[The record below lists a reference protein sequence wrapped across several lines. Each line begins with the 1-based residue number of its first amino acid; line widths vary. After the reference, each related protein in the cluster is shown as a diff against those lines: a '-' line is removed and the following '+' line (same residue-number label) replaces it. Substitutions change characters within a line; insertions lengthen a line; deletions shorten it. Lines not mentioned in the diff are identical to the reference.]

1 MIYDRL
7 EMLIGKDNLK
17 ILNETNVTV
26 IGLGAV
32 GFTVC
37 EALLRS
43 GITNLRIVDYDI
55 IKETNFNRQILALE
69 STLGQKKVIVAKNR
83 LLDIN
88 RNANIEPL
96 DMFFHA
102 DTADEILKPPVDYVI
117 DAIDSL
123 NPKFNLIMELINRNM
138 RFISSMGAARK
149 LNPFMIKYGNITE
162 AVHCPL
168 AKMLRKRLRKKGITT
183 GVNCVYSDEKPLVV
197 KNTQTEEED
206 YYKRGRNRIPIGSIA
221 TVTGIFGNTIA
232 ACLID
237 EILKI

>member
-7 EMLIGKDNLK
+7 EALIGEAALK
-17 ILNETNVTV
+17 KLNDTYVSV

-32 GFTVC
+32 GYTVC

-43 GITNLRIVDYDI
+43 GIVNLRIIDHDI
-55 IKETNFNRQILALE
+55 VKETNFNRQLLALE
-69 STLGQKKVIVAKNR
+69 STLGQKKAAVAKKR

-88 RNANIEPL
+88 KNANIEAI
-96 DMFFHA
+96 DGFFHVE
-102 DTADEILKPPVDYVI
+102 TADEILKPPLDFVV

-123 NPKFNLIMELINRNM
+123 NPKFNLILELLKRNI

-149 LNPFMIKYGNITE
+149 LDSFKIKYGNITD
-162 AVHCPL
+162 ATNCPL
-168 AKMLRKRLRKKGITT
+168 AKMIRKRLRKKGITT
-183 GVNCVYSDEKPLVV
+183 GIKCVYSEEKPVEI
-197 KNTQTEEED
+197 KIPQIEEED

-221 TVTGIFGNTIA
+221 TVTGVFGNTIA